1 MIGSPDLLAFS
12 GAEGF
17 GERAD
22 NQDLRDLPEEL
33 SIPLFPSNPWA
44 SSSTAGFNRDF
55 ILVAEFSEQ
64 VGPLPVLTIPDDP
77 NVVGSFDLN
86 HISLRIMS
94 VDYQA
99 SCPTPAASVSPGPR
113 LNFSEDSRV
122 VLGDSG
128 DSAFA
133 YVHHLTLYDLEAR
146 GMVRPFCMAYISSDQ
161 GKLMEHFTELSAYFS
176 RASESLKTGN
186 RRAFAMELQKKLRI
200 LEYQRSTLQGQC
212 ELQRIPN
219 ESTEPVEAV
228 DEMKAVERTILEHRD
243 LLRQVTSYPNRK
255 LKQPDFLPYDP
266 ADEVTDPPGPLTP
279 EPHPSSPLRFERR
292 LKPLEELSDAYFR
305 SLMMEQ
311 LKDAERRLRGDRS
324 SLYTA
329 RVTQK
334 LARKLVLTNFLFELW
349 DLEDELEE
357 EEEGER
363 EARLKDMTSTG
374 GRFTRG
380 NSVEGLKGPA
390 SLDSFYSCVE
400 EVTIKME
407 ADGIGIDGGESR
419 GGGGGRAVSP
429 DTYVVGELMGSVSS
443 GDSIEVLG
451 TEKSYRSQGIV
462 TDMAD
467 GLTDNCGRRANV
479 EPGLRRVRTST
490 RRTNSVDSIEVLS
503 ITDSIFPDD
512 LTAITEEEPEPRTPG
527 NEVQNKNQEEE
538 RPEEDEKQI
547 EHRNRADGTL
557 GENEKEEMEQ
567 PQHGSPDNN
576 KVEDKVEEPFQEKDL
591 LKHQTYQKNKSGK
604 KADMVQKEAPESF
617 FQRPESYQGAEK
629 VRVLPNLQVNFAPT
643 VTLVDVGRWSFPDA
657 FQRLSVD
664 EASDCTNSSPS
675 PSSSEPPS
683 LTLSLHGNS
692 HLGQRNRRKAA
703 SRALRFLR
711 HNSFSQHALFCLL
724 SGRPLIVIGGDENYV
739 RKLLA
744 ALTLFLP
751 APGRYGSNVLP
762 SLTTPLQLTDLITWR
777 LIGIHRSSL
786 TTSPSM
792 LHSLTRF
799 NRYVGVL
806 DLDQRTLRCPS
817 YSGRLI
823 GRLAGPRITVR
834 RGSTYLRHLE
844 CCLTALAN
852 QALLYTFSHTLHLP
866 NISEGDEATQGKDF
880 LYRRAFCSSED
891 DLRVMYFL
899 SDLIKQ
905 QHAGSGPPVLRFS
918 NSAVHLHRNTA
929 ST

>member
-12 GAEGF
+12 GSEGF
-17 GERAD
+17 GEGNPD
-22 NQDLRDLPEEL
+22 NQDQQHLPEEF
-33 SIPLFPSNPWA
+33 SIPLFPSSNPWA

-77 NVVGSFDLN
+77 NIVGSFDLN
-86 HISLRIMS
+86 HFSLRIMS

-99 SCPTPAASVSPGPR
+99 PCPAPAASASPGPR

-146 GMVRPFCMAYISSDQ
+146 GMVRPFCMAYVSSDQ
-161 GKLMEHFTELSAYFS
+161 SKLMEHFTDLSAYFS

-200 LEYQRSTLQGQC
+200 LEYQRSTLQGEC

-219 ESTEPVEAV
+219 DGTESVEAGN
-228 DEMKAVERTILEHRD
+228 EMRALERTISDHRD

-279 EPHPSSPLRFERR
+279 EPHPSSPRRFERQ
-292 LKPLEELSDAYFR
+292 LKSLEELSDTYFL
-305 SLMMEQ
+305 SLTMEQ
-311 LKDAERRLRGDRS
+311 LKDAERRFRGDRS

-329 RVTQK
+329 RATQK
-334 LARKLVLTNFLFELW
+334 LARKLALTNFLFELW
-349 DLEDELEE
+349 ELEDELE

-363 EARLKDMTSTG
+363 EARRKDMTLKG
-374 GRFTRG
+374 GRFSRG
-380 NSVEGLKGPA
+380 NSVDGLKGPA

-407 ADGIGIDGGESR
+407 VDGIGIDGGESR
-419 GGGGGRAVSP
+419 GGRAVTP
-429 DTYVVGELMGSVSS
+429 DIDVIGELMGSVSS

-451 TEKSYRSQGIV
+451 TEKSYRSQGVV

-467 GLTDNCGRRANV
+467 GPTENCGRRVNV

-512 LTAITEEEPEPRTPG
+512 LTAITEEEPEPRTLG
-527 NEVQNKNQEEE
+527 TEVQEKNQEEE
-538 RPEEDEKQI
+538 GSEKEEKQT
-547 EHRNRADGTL
+547 EQRNRANGTL
-557 GENEKEEMEQ
+557 GEKEKEETEQ
-567 PQHGSPDNN
+567 PQHGSLDNN
-576 KVEDKVEEPFQEKDL
+576 EVKDKVEEPVRGKDL
-591 LKHQTYQKNKSGK
+591 FKHQTHQKNMSDKMAGR
-604 KADMVQKEAPESF
+604 VQKEGPESF

-629 VRVLPNLQVNFAPT
+629 VRVVPNLQVFFAPA
-643 VTLVDVGRWSFPDA
+643 VTLVEQGRWTFPDA

-664 EASDCTNSSPS
+664 ESLDCTNSSPS
-675 PSSSEPPS
+675 TSSSEPPS
-683 LTLSLHGNS
+683 LSLSLHGNF
-692 HLGQRNRRKAA
+692 HMGQSNRRKAA

-792 LHSLTRF
+792 LLSLARF
-799 NRYVGVL
+799 SRYIGLL

-823 GRLAGPRITVR
+823 GRLAGPRITVK

-866 NISEGDEATQGKDF
+866 NVIEGDEVTQGKDF
-880 LYRRAFCSSED
+880 LYTRAFCSSED

-918 NSAVHLHRNTA
+918 NNAVQLHRNTA